1 MSDTITWNPA
11 ISGQEVRVKAN
22 PGHRGV
28 TTGKTRASGTR
39 LLVQVQFS
47 PNDKSYKPYSLL
59 ELCGEP
65 EGLLALLEK
74 GSFSG
79 ADDLRRILTFE
90 KVKGRLTNIFYSM
103 ESSHTDFYP
112 HQFKP
117 VLKFLESPVGRLLVA
132 DEVGLGKTIEAMYV
146 WKELQARADARRLLI
161 ICPAILRE
169 KWRDDLQQRFNVV
182 AKLTSAQ
189 ELLEEVKH
197 VLQSQY
203 QHPFVCIA
211 SLEGLRP
218 SADWEDETTSGAR
231 ATLARLLDSNHN
243 HNPAADEVSVFDLV
257 IIDEAHYLRNQA
269 TANHRLGQLVR
280 DAARHLLLLT
290 ATPIQTQSANLY
302 QLLRII
308 SPEDFFDETI
318 FQQMLEANAPLLRAL
333 RSLWSHPPDFRAA
346 KHALDRALQ
355 SDYFRHN
362 AVLRQIQR
370 TLETPAAIDAETQ
383 VRLGYKL
390 ESASLVSQY
399 LTRSR
404 KRDVLPNRVER
415 APQTLAV
422 PFSTLEKEIY
432 ESVTQSIRQQSKGK
446 QGVPLFRLIAR
457 QRQMASCLVAALQTW
472 SKQGILDEFQDELFW
487 EDLGFSTMQSETAP
501 LSDHVTLPL
510 ENINYAQLEA
520 EDTKYRAL
528 IQFLRRELKQNPDE
542 QFVLFAY
549 FRGTLHY
556 LQRRLETDGI
566 QTSLILGGMGDR
578 KQAVLAQF
586 KQGKTSILLSSEVG
600 SEGIDLQFCR
610 FLVNYDLPWNPMRVE
625 QRIGRID
632 RLGQKAD
639 RISIINFSLVDTIEA
654 RILDRLYQRINVFQE
669 SIGDLENILGEAT
682 ETLLVTLFEPEL
694 ADAERLKRADE
705 AASAIL
711 KQRLEQEQLE
721 QEAVN
726 LMAFSDQIL
735 NAVTDSR
742 NQGRWLT
749 SEELQ
754 AFVEDYF
761 ARYYLGTTIK
771 PIQDREG
778 VFEIKLTEAA
788 KVDLDLFLKQ
798 HRFATQTRLH
808 RSSIFCLFDPR
819 LVDQPTAGK
828 GKPIELLD
836 PTHPLIQWIKHSYE
850 NDAQKLH
857 PIAAVRCEQSDFD
870 VAPGQYVY
878 VIHRWLFQGLRSE
891 SRLAYQVACY
901 ADGKLFSDDQSE
913 RLVYRAARLGKAKL
927 NAANLLE
934 DLAQVLARYRDCDQ
948 ALERAFDQASEEF
961 DTENDNRCSV
971 QERSAESYAARR
983 CQQLHERIQ
992 SFQQAGKLRMLPAT
1006 EGQLQKVNRELAIK
1020 KKLIGDRRNT
1030 DLNVVQLA
1038 AGLIFVEP

>member
-1 MSDTITWNPA
+1 MSDVITWNPTIA
-11 ISGQEVRVKAN
+11 GQEVRVKAN

-28 TTGKTRASGTR
+28 TTGKTRAAGTR

-47 PNDKSYKPYSLL
+47 PNEKSYKPYNLL

-65 EGLLALLEK
+65 EGLFALIEQGK
-74 GSFSG
+74 FSG

-90 KVKGRLTNIFYSM
+90 KVKGQLTNIFYSM

-132 DEVGLGKTIEAMYV
+132 DEVGLGKTIEAIYI

-169 KWRDDLQQRFNVV
+169 KWRDDLHQRFNIV

-218 SADWEDETTSGAR
+218 NNNWEDETMSGAK
-231 ATLARLLDSNHN
+231 AELARLLDNNNH

-257 IIDEAHYLRNQA
+257 IIDEAHYLRNSA
-269 TANHRLGQLVR
+269 TANHRLGQLAR

-290 ATPIQTQSANLY
+290 ATPIQTQNTNLY
-302 QLLRII
+302 QLLNII
-308 SPEDFFDETI
+308 SPEDFFDKPI
-318 FQQMLEANAPLLRAL
+318 FEQMLEANKPLIRAL

-346 KHALDRALQ
+346 KRDLDRALQ
-355 SDYFRHN
+355 SDYFREN
-362 AVLRQIQR
+362 PVLKQIQH
-370 TLETPAAIDAETQ
+370 TLETPETIDAELQ
-383 VRLGYKL
+383 VRLGYQL
-390 ESASLVSQY
+390 ENASLVSQY

-415 APQTLAV
+415 APQTLKV
-422 PFSTLEKEIY
+422 HFSALEKEIY
-432 ESVTQSIRQQSKGK
+432 ESVTQAIRKQSKGK
-446 QGVPLFRLIAR
+446 QGVLLFRLIAR

-472 SKQGILDEFQDELFW
+472 SKQGILDEFQDELLW
-487 EDLGFSTMQSETAP
+487 ESGISTLQSDYERLP
-501 LSDHVTLPL
+501 DPVTLPL
-510 ENINYAQLEA
+510 ENIDYAQLEA
-520 EDTKYRAL
+520 EDTKYRSL
-528 IQFLRRELKQNPDE
+528 VQFLHREIKKNPDE

-556 LQRRLETDGI
+556 LQRRLESDGI
-566 QTSLILGGMGDR
+566 QTSLILGGMGDQ

-586 KQGKTSILLSSEVG
+586 EQGKTSILLSSEVG

-610 FLVNYDLPWNPMRVE
+610 FLINYDLPWNPMRVE

-639 RISIINFSLVDTIEA
+639 RISIINFSLVDTIEE
-654 RILDRLYQRINVFQE
+654 RILDRLYDRINVFQE

-682 ETLLVTLFEPEL
+682 EKLLITLFEPDL
-694 ADAERLKRADE
+694 TDAERLKRADE
-705 AASAIL
+705 TANAIL
-711 KQRLEQEQLE
+711 KQRLEQDQLE

-735 NAVTDSR
+735 HAVTKSR

-749 SEELQ
+749 SEELHS
-754 AFVEDYF
+754 FVEDYF

-771 PIQDREG
+771 PIQDREA
-778 VFEIKLTEAA
+778 VFEIKLTEDA

-808 RSSIFCLFDPR
+808 RSSTLCLFDPR
-819 LVDQPTAGK
+819 LVDQSVMGK

-836 PTHPLIQWIKHSYE
+836 PTHPLIQWIRHSYD
-850 NDAQKLH
+850 NDAQIH
-857 PIAAVRCEQSDFD
+857 PIAAIRCEQSDVE

-878 VIHRWLFQGLRSE
+878 VIHRWLFEGLRSE
-891 SRLAYQVACY
+891 SRLAYKVAHY
-901 ADGKLFSDDQSE
+901 SGGELLSDDQSE
-913 RLVYRAARLGKAKL
+913 RLVYRAARWGKAKL

-934 DLAQVLARYRDCDQ
+934 DLDRVLALYRDCDQ
-948 ALERAFDQASEEF
+948 ALEAAFDQASAEF
-961 DTENDNRCSV
+961 TAENDHHCNV
-971 QERSAESYAARR
+971 QQRSAKSYADRR
-983 CQQLHERIQ
+983 SQQLKERIQ
-992 SFQQAGKLRMLPAT
+992 AFQQSGKLRILPAT
-1006 EGQLQKVNRELAIK
+1006 EGQLQKVNRELEIK
-1020 KKLIGDRRNT
+1020 NKMIGDRRNT
-1030 DLNVVQLA
+1030 ELNVIQLA
-1038 AGLIFVEP
+1038 AGMIFVEP

>member
-1 MSDTITWNPA
+1 MSDTSWNPA

-22 PGHRGV
+22 PGHRGI

-47 PNDKSYKPYSLL
+47 PNEKSYKPYNLL

-65 EGLLALLEK
+65 EGLLDLLEQGK
-74 GSFSG
+74 FSG

-90 KVKGRLTNIFYSM
+90 KVKGQLTNIFYSM

-132 DEVGLGKTIEAMYV
+132 DEVGLGKTIEAIYI

-169 KWRDDLQQRFNVV
+169 KWRDDLQQRFNII
-182 AKLTSAQ
+182 AKLTNAQ
-189 ELLEEVKH
+189 ALLEEVKY

-218 SADWEDETTSGAR
+218 SANWEDATTSGAK
-231 ATLARLLDSNHN
+231 AELARLLDNN
-243 HNPAADEVSVFDLV
+243 NNNPAADESSVFDLV

-290 ATPIQTQSANLY
+290 ATPIQTQNNNLY
-302 QLLRII
+302 QLLKII

-318 FQQMLEANAPLLRAL
+318 FHQMLEANAPLIRAL
-333 RSLWSHPPDFRAA
+333 RSLWSHPPDFKAA
-346 KHALDRALQ
+346 KRDLDRALQ
-355 SDYFRHN
+355 SDYFQHN
-362 AVLRQIQR
+362 SVLRQIQH
-370 TLETPAAIDAETQ
+370 TLETPDAIDAETQ

-415 APQTLAV
+415 APQTLKV
-422 PFSTLEKEIY
+422 HFSALEKEIY
-432 ESVTQSIRQQSKGK
+432 ESVTQAIRKQSKGK
-446 QGVPLFRLIAR
+446 QGVLLFRLIAR
-457 QRQMASCLVAALQTW
+457 QRQMASCLVAALKTW
-472 SKQGILDEFQDELFW
+472 SEQGILDEFQDELFW
-487 EDLGFSTMQSETAP
+487 ESGISTTQSETETLP
-501 LSDHVTLPL
+501 DRETLPL
-510 ENINYAQLEA
+510 ENINYAQLEF
-520 EDTKYRAL
+520 EDTKYQAL
-528 IQFLRRELKQNPDE
+528 VRFLHRELKKHPDE
-542 QFVLFAY
+542 QFALFAY

-556 LQRRLETDGI
+556 LQHRLETDGI
-566 QTSLILGGMGDR
+566 QTSLILGGMGDQ
-578 KQAVLAQF
+578 KQEVLSQF
-586 KQGKTSILLSSEVG
+586 KQGNTSILLSSEVG

-610 FLVNYDLPWNPMRVE
+610 FLINYDLPWNPMRVE

-639 RISIINFSLVDTIEA
+639 RISIINFSLVDTIEE

-682 ETLLVTLFEPEL
+682 EKLLVTLFESEL
-694 ADAERLKRADE
+694 TDAERLKRADE
-705 AASAIL
+705 TASAIL
-711 KQRLEQEQLE
+711 KQRLQQDQLE
-721 QEAVN
+721 QESVN

-735 NAVTDSR
+735 DAVSKSR

-749 SEELQ
+749 SEELHS
-754 AFVEDYF
+754 FVEDYF
-761 ARYYLGTTIK
+761 ARYYLGTTLK
-771 PIQDREG
+771 PIQGKEA
-778 VFEIKLTEAA
+778 VFEIKLTEDA
-788 KVDLDLFLKQ
+788 KVGLELFLKH

-808 RSSIFCLFDPR
+808 RSPAFCLFDPR
-819 LVDQPTAGK
+819 LAEQPGK
-828 GKPIELLD
+828 GTGQPIELLD
-836 PTHPLIQWIKHSYE
+836 PTHPLIQWIRHSYD

-857 PIAAVRCEQSDFD
+857 PISAVRCEQSDVE
-870 VAPGQYVY
+870 VAPGKYVY

-891 SRLAYQVACY
+891 SRLAYKVAQY
-901 ADGKLFSDDQSE
+901 SDGKLLSDEQSE
-913 RLVYRAARLGKAKL
+913 RLLYRAARWGKAKL

-934 DLAQVLARYRDCDQ
+934 NLDQVLALYCDCDD
-948 ALERAFDQASEEF
+948 ALEAGFDQASAEF
-961 DTENDNRCSV
+961 AAENDNRCDV
-971 QERSAESYAARR
+971 QQRSAESYADRR
-983 CQQLHERIQ
+983 RQQLEDRIQ
-992 SFQQAGKLRMLPAT
+992 TFQQSGKLRMLPAT
-1006 EGQLQKVNRELAIK
+1006 EGQLRKVNQELEIK

-1030 DLNVVQLA
+1030 ELNVIQLA
-1038 AGLIFVEP
+1038 AGIIFVEP

>member
-1 MSDTITWNPA
+1 MSDIITWNPA

-22 PGHRGV
+22 PGHRGI

-47 PNDKSYKPYSLL
+47 PNEKSYKPYNLL

-65 EGLLALLEK
+65 EGLFALLEQGK
-74 GSFSG
+74 FSG

-90 KVKGRLTNIFYSM
+90 KVKGQLTNIFYSM

-132 DEVGLGKTIEAMYV
+132 DEVGLGKTIEAIYI

-169 KWRDDLQQRFNVV
+169 KWRDDLHQRFNIV

-197 VLQSQY
+197 VLQSHY

-218 SADWEDETTSGAR
+218 NANWEDETMSGAK
-231 ATLARLLDSNHN
+231 AELARLLDNN
-243 HNPAADEVSVFDLV
+243 NNNNPAADEVSVFDLV
-257 IIDEAHYLRNQA
+257 IIDEAHYLRNSA
-269 TANHRLGQLVR
+269 TANHRLGQLAR

-290 ATPIQTQSANLY
+290 ATPIQTQNTNLY
-302 QLLRII
+302 QLLKII
-308 SPEDFFDETI
+308 SPEDFFDKTI
-318 FQQMLEANAPLLRAL
+318 FEQMLEANKPLIRAL

-346 KHALDRALQ
+346 KHDLDRALQ
-355 SDYFRHN
+355 SDYFREN
-362 AVLRQIQR
+362 PVLRQIQH
-370 TLETPAAIDAETQ
+370 TLETPETIDADMQ

-390 ESASLVSQY
+390 ENASLVSQY

-415 APQTLAV
+415 APQTLKV
-422 PFSTLEKEIY
+422 HFSALEKEIY
-432 ESVTQSIRQQSKGK
+432 ESVTQAIRKQSKGK
-446 QGVPLFRLIAR
+446 QGVLLFRLIAR

-472 SKQGILDEFQDELFW
+472 SKQGILDEFQDELLW
-487 EDLGFSTMQSETAP
+487 ESGISTLQSDPERSP
-501 LSDHVTLPL
+501 DPETLPL
-510 ENINYAQLEA
+510 ENIDYAQLEA
-520 EDTKYRAL
+520 EDTKYRSL
-528 IQFLRRELKQNPDE
+528 VQCLHRELKKNPDE

-566 QTSLILGGMGDR
+566 QTSLILGGMGDQ
-578 KQAVLAQF
+578 KQAMLAQF
-586 KQGKTSILLSSEVG
+586 EQGKTSILLSSEVG

-610 FLVNYDLPWNPMRVE
+610 FLINYDLPWNPMRVE

-639 RISIINFSLVDTIEA
+639 RISIINFSLVDTIEE
-654 RILDRLYQRINVFQE
+654 RILDRLYDRINVFQE

-682 ETLLVTLFEPEL
+682 EKLLTTLFEPDL
-694 ADAERLKRADE
+694 TDAERLKRADE
-705 AASAIL
+705 TASAIL
-711 KQRLEQEQLE
+711 KQRLEQDQLE

-735 NAVTDSR
+735 HAVTKSR

-749 SEELQ
+749 SEELHS
-754 AFVEDYF
+754 FVEDYF

-771 PIQDREG
+771 PIQNREAI
-778 VFEIKLTEAA
+778 FEIKLTEDA

-808 RSSIFCLFDPR
+808 RSSALCLFDPR
-819 LVDQPTAGK
+819 LAVQPDKDK

-836 PTHPLIQWIKHSYE
+836 PTHPLIQWIRHSYD
-850 NDAQKLH
+850 NDAQIH
-857 PIAAVRCEQSDFD
+857 PIAAIRCEQSD
-870 VAPGQYVY
+870 VEAAPGQYVY
-878 VIHRWLFQGLRSE
+878 VIQRWLFEGLRSE
-891 SRLAYQVACY
+891 SRLAYKVAHY
-901 ADGKLFSDDQSE
+901 SDGKLLSDDQSE
-913 RLVYRAARLGKAKL
+913 RFVYRAARWGKAKL
-927 NAANLLE
+927 NAANLIENL
-934 DLAQVLARYRDCDQ
+934 DRVLALYSDCDD
-948 ALERAFDQASEEF
+948 ALEAAFDQASAEF
-961 DTENDNRCSV
+961 AAENDNHCNV
-971 QERSAESYAARR
+971 QQRSAESYAARR
-983 CQQLHERIQ
+983 SQQLEERIQ
-992 SFQQAGKLRMLPAT
+992 TFQQSGKLRILPAT
-1006 EGQLQKVNRELAIK
+1006 EGQLQKVNRELEIK
-1020 KKLIGDRRNT
+1020 KKMIGDRRNT
-1030 DLNVVQLA
+1030 ELNLIHLA
-1038 AGLIFVEP
+1038 AGIIFVEP

>member
-22 PGHRGV
+22 PGHRGI
-28 TTGKTRASGTR
+28 TTGKTRPSGTR

-47 PNDKSYKPYSLL
+47 PNEKSYKPYNLL

-65 EGLLALLEK
+65 EGLFALLEQGK
-74 GSFSG
+74 FSG

-90 KVKGRLTNIFYSM
+90 KVKGQLTNIFYSM

-132 DEVGLGKTIEAMYV
+132 DEVGLGKTIEAIYI

-169 KWRDDLQQRFNVV
+169 KWRDDLQQRFNIV

-218 SADWEDETTSGAR
+218 SANWEDETTSGAK
-231 ATLARLLDSNHN
+231 AELARLLDNNNNS
-243 HNPAADEVSVFDLV
+243 AADELSVFDLV

-318 FQQMLEANAPLLRAL
+318 FQQMLAANAPLIRAL
-333 RSLWSHPPDFRAA
+333 RSLWSHPPDFKVA
-346 KHALDRALQ
+346 KRDLDRALQ

-362 AVLRQIQR
+362 SVLRQIQI
-370 TLETPAAIDAETQ
+370 TLETPDAIDAETQ

-404 KRDVLPNRVER
+404 KRDVLPDRVER

-422 PFSTLEKEIY
+422 PFSALEKEIY
-432 ESVTQSIRQQSKGK
+432 ESVTQIIRKQSKGK

-472 SKQGILDEFQDELFW
+472 SEQGILDEFQDELFW
-487 EDLGFSTMQSETAP
+487 ELGISTLPSETEI
-501 LSDHVTLPL
+501 LLDRETLPL
-510 ENINYAQLEA
+510 ENIDYGQLES
-520 EDTKYRAL
+520 EDTKYQAL
-528 IQFLRRELKQNPDE
+528 VQFLRRELKKNPDE

-556 LQRRLETDGI
+556 LQRRLEADGI
-566 QTSLILGGMGDR
+566 QTSLILGGMGDQ
-578 KQAVLAQF
+578 KQEVLAQF

-610 FLVNYDLPWNPMRVE
+610 FLINYDLPWNPMRVE

-639 RISIINFSLVDTIEA
+639 RISIINFSLVDTIEE

-682 ETLLVTLFEPEL
+682 EKLLVTLFEPEL
-694 ADAERLKRADE
+694 TDVERLKRADE
-705 AASAIL
+705 TASTIL

-735 NAVTDSR
+735 HAVTKSR

-749 SEELQ
+749 SEELHS
-754 AFVEDYF
+754 FVEDYF

-771 PIQDREG
+771 PIQGKES
-778 VFEIKLTEAA
+778 VFEIKLTEDA

-798 HRFATQTRLH
+798 HRFANQTRLH
-808 RSSIFCLFDPR
+808 RSPAFCLFDPR
-819 LVDQPTAGK
+819 LAVQPGTDK
-828 GKPIELLD
+828 GKQTELLD
-836 PTHPLIQWIKHSYE
+836 PTHPLIQWIRHSYE
-850 NDAQKLH
+850 NNAQKLH
-857 PIAAVRCEQSDFD
+857 PIAAIRCEQSAVD

-878 VIHRWLFQGLRSE
+878 VIHHWLFKGLRSE
-891 SRLAYQVACY
+891 SRLAYKVAQY
-901 ADGKLFSDDQSE
+901 SDGQLLSDDQSE
-913 RLVYRAARLGKAKL
+913 RLVYRAARSGRAKL
-927 NAANLLE
+927 NASNLLE
-934 DLAQVLARYRDCDQ
+934 NLAQVLALYSNCDD
-948 ALERAFDQASEEF
+948 ALEAAFDQASAEF
-961 DTENDNRCSV
+961 DAENDNRCSV
-971 QERSAESYAARR
+971 QERSAKSYSDRR
-983 CQQLHERIQ
+983 RRQLEERIQ
-992 SFQQAGKLRMLPAT
+992 TFQQSGKLRMLPAT
-1006 EGQLQKVNRELAIK
+1006 EGQLRNVNRELETKRKMIA
-1020 KKLIGDRRNT
+1020 DRRNT
-1030 DLNVVQLA
+1030 ELNVIQLA
-1038 AGLIFVEP
+1038 AGIIFVEP

>member
-1 MSDTITWNPA
+1 MSDPTSWNPA

-22 PGHRGV
+22 PGHRGT

-47 PNDKSYKPYSLL
+47 PNEKSYKPYNLL

-65 EGLLALLEK
+65 EGLFALLEQGK
-74 GSFSG
+74 FSG

-90 KVKGRLTNIFYSM
+90 KVKGQLTNIFYSM

-132 DEVGLGKTIEAMYV
+132 DEVGLGKTIEAIYI

-169 KWRDDLQQRFNVV
+169 KWRDDLQQRFNII
-182 AKLTSAQ
+182 ANLTNAQ
-189 ELLEEVKH
+189 ALLGEVKH

-218 SADWEDETTSGAR
+218 SANWEDETTSGAK
-231 ATLARLLDSNHN
+231 AELARLLDNN
-243 HNPAADEVSVFDLV
+243 NNNNPAADELSVFDLV

-280 DAARHLLLLT
+280 DAARHLVLLT
-290 ATPIQTQSANLY
+290 ATPIQTQNNNLY
-302 QLLRII
+302 QLLKIV

-318 FQQMLEANAPLLRAL
+318 FHQMLEANAPLIRAL
-333 RSLWSHPPDFRAA
+333 RSLWSHPPNFSTA
-346 KHALDRALQ
+346 KRELDRALQ
-355 SDYFRHN
+355 SDYFQHN
-362 AVLRQIQR
+362 SVLKQIQK
-370 TLETPAAIDAETQ
+370 TLETPETIDAETQ

-404 KRDVLPNRVER
+404 KRDVLPDRVER
-415 APQTLAV
+415 APQTLKV
-422 PFSTLEKEIY
+422 HFSTLEKEIY
-432 ESVTQSIRQQSKGK
+432 ESVTQAIRKQSRGK
-446 QGVPLFRLIAR
+446 QGVSLFRLIAR
-457 QRQMASCLVAALQTW
+457 QRQMASCLVAALKTW
-472 SKQGILDEFQDELFW
+472 SEQGILDEFQDELFW
-487 EDLGFSTMQSETAP
+487 ESGISTTQLETEP
-501 LSDHVTLPL
+501 LPDRETLPL
-510 ENINYAQLEA
+510 ETINYAQLES
-520 EDTKYRAL
+520 EDTKYRSL
-528 IQFLRRELKQNPDE
+528 VQCLRRELKKNPDE

-556 LQRRLETDGI
+556 LQRRLEADGI
-566 QTSLILGGMGDR
+566 QTSLILGGMGDQ
-578 KQAVLAQF
+578 KQDILAQF

-610 FLVNYDLPWNPMRVE
+610 FLINYDLPWNPMRVE

-639 RISIINFSLVDTIEA
+639 RISIINFSLVDTIEE

-682 ETLLVTLFEPEL
+682 EKLLVTLFEPDL
-694 ADAERLKRADE
+694 TDAERLKRADE
-705 AASAIL
+705 TASAIL
-711 KQRLEQEQLE
+711 KQRLQQDQLE
-721 QEAVN
+721 QESVN

-735 NAVTDSR
+735 DAVSKSR

-749 SEELQ
+749 SEELHS
-754 AFVEDYF
+754 FVEDYF

-771 PIQDREG
+771 PVQGREAIS
-778 VFEIKLTEAA
+778 EIKLTEDA
-788 KVDLDLFLKQ
+788 KGDLELFLKH

-808 RSSIFCLFDPR
+808 RSPALCLFDPR
-819 LVDQPTAGK
+819 LAEQPGRDK

-836 PTHPLIQWIKHSYE
+836 PTHPLIQWIRHSYD
-850 NDAQKLH
+850 NDAQIH
-857 PIAAVRCEQSDFD
+857 PIAAIRCQQSDVD

-878 VIHRWLFQGLRSE
+878 VIHHWLFQGLRSE
-891 SRLAYQVACY
+891 SRLAYKVAQY
-901 ADGKLFSDDQSE
+901 SDGKLLSDDQSE
-913 RLVYRAARLGKAKL
+913 RLVYRAARWGKAKL

-934 DLAQVLARYRDCDQ
+934 DLDRVLALYCDCDD
-948 ALERAFDQASEEF
+948 ALETGFDQASAEF
-961 DTENDNRCSV
+961 DAENDSRCNV
-971 QERSAESYAARR
+971 QRRSAESYADRR
-983 CQQLHERIQ
+983 QQQLEERIQ
-992 SFQQAGKLRMLPAT
+992 TFQQSGKLRMVPAT
-1006 EGQLQKVNRELAIK
+1006 EGQLRKVNRELEIK
-1020 KKLIGDRRNT
+1020 KKMIVDRHNT
-1030 DLNVVQLA
+1030 ELNVIQLA
-1038 AGLIFVEP
+1038 AGMIFVEP